1 MFCQSIFKCIILAPK
16 FKKLIKQAYTM
27 GIIYRNIKKF
37 NLLRIM
43 LLLLL
48 CNSINTVFAQ
58 FYSGMQLNFG
68 KNRVQYD
75 DFFWTYYRYEKFDVY
90 FYLGGKQF
98 ANYTANYTL
107 KNIKAIETKLDYE
120 LDDKMQFIIFN
131 KLSDFKQSNIGY
143 INDESYNTGGL
154 THIMGNKVFLYFNGN
169 YADFQQQIRAGIA
182 EIIFNQLMFGS
193 SLTSQVKNKTI
204 FTIPD
209 WYSKGLIAH
218 ISTNWNTEADNI
230 VRDGILSGKYKKF
243 NNLTGVDAVYAGH
256 SFWRF
261 ISEKYG
267 EQNISNI
274 IYMSRVSRN
283 IETGFLYVLGVT
295 YKEIVDEWITF
306 YQGKYAPSYQRNLPE
321 IEPIIKKIKASRVYN
336 RIKISND
343 GIHTAYVSNESG
355 QYKVWIYNSETKK
368 RKKIMKSGFKLDDK
382 TDYSYPLLAWHPSG
396 EILAII
402 IETKGLIYLYLYNLE
417 EKKSEKILL
426 QYFQKVLDFSY
437 SQNGQLLVLSAVQN
451 SQSDIF
457 VYNMASHSSEQI
469 TRDIFDDANPRFINN
484 SKEIIFSSN
493 RTNDTLKTEFPLNSN
508 ITDQKDI
515 YLYDYA
521 RRKKVLKRITK
532 TPMENESFPMEYENG
547 YISYLSDAN
556 GINNRY
562 IASFDSVINYIDT
575 ATHYRYITKSFPVSD
590 YKQSIIE
597 QDISPRAGKTAEI
610 IYTDGVYKMYIEDR
624 LTVSN
629 LTAKKL
635 ENTEF
640 IKRLLIEK
648 ESLKKDTLKKEE
660 EKLLPVRKKLR
671 NVYNSD
677 DSKEDQSGDDVSV
690 QNNKQAFRQINPN
703 DSTEILN
710 DNPFV
715 QETQRNYQVEYSAND
730 ITSQLD
736 FSFLNANYQQF
747 SGGGSPIYLNPG
759 FNFLMKIGL
768 SDLMED
774 YRITGGFR
782 FSFNFDNF
790 EYLLSYE
797 NLKHRLDKQII
808 FHRQSIDNT
817 TFAYR
822 SHQYTHSVYYILRWP
837 FNNVMS
843 ARGTVFLRNDKEVF
857 LSTDQIRL
865 ERPEIVNN
873 WSGLKGEFVF
883 DNTRYIGLNLYYG
896 TRYKFWGEYYQ
907 SLNITNKNLF
917 VVGFD
922 YRNYQKIHK
931 SFIWANRFATSTS
944 FGKNKLIYY
953 MGGVDNWLFPK
964 FNSDI
969 DIATD
974 QNYTYQTLA
983 TNMRG
988 FIQNIRNGNSF
999 AVINSELRFPVFRY
1013 FSNKPM
1019 RSDFLYNFQLIGFG
1033 DFGTAWTG
1041 TNPWDKNN
1049 SLYTKTLYG
1058 NPFTVRLE
1066 KEIDPLVGGYG
1077 FGIRSRLLGYF
1088 MRVDYAWGVES
1099 GVVKKGIFYFSL
1111 SLDF

>member
-1 MFCQSIFKCIILAPK
+1 V
-16 FKKLIKQAYTM
+16 
-27 GIIYRNIKKF
+27 
-37 NLLRIM
+37 LRITI
-43 LLLLL
+43 LLFL
-48 CNSINTVFAQ
+48 STIVHISFAQ

-107 KNIKAIETKLDYE
+107 KHLKEIETKLDFE
-120 LDDKMQFIIFN
+120 IDDKMQFIIYN

-143 INDESYNTGGL
+143 VNDESYNTGGL
-154 THIMGNKVFLYFNGN
+154 THIMGNKIFLYFNGN
-169 YADFQQQIRAGIA
+169 YADFQHQIRAGIT
-182 EIIFNQLMFGS
+182 EIVFNQLVFGS
-193 SLTSQVKNKTI
+193 SLTAQVKNKTI
-204 FTIPD
+204 FTIPY
-209 WYSKGLIAH
+209 WYSQGLIAY
-218 ISTNWNTEADNI
+218 ISSGWSTTADNI
-230 VRDGILSGKYKKF
+230 VRDAVLSGKYKKF
-243 NNLTGVDAVYAGH
+243 NALTGEDAVYAGQ
-256 SFWRF
+256 SFWQF
-261 ISEKYG
+261 IAEKYG

-283 IETGFLYVLGVT
+283 IETGFVYVLGIT
-295 YKEIVDEWITF
+295 YKEIMKEWLAF
-306 YQGKYAPSYQRNLPE
+306 YEAKYSQAYERNMPSAD
-321 IEPIIKKIKASRVYN
+321 PIIKKVKAARVYN
-336 RIKISND
+336 RLKMSSD
-343 GIHTAYVSNESG
+343 GIHSAYVSNEMG
-355 QYKVWIYNSETKK
+355 QYKVWLANAETKK
-368 RKKIMKSGFKLDDK
+368 TKKIMKSGYKLDDK

-417 EKKSEKILL
+417 EKKFDKILL

-451 SQSDIF
+451 GQSDVF

-469 TRDIFDDANPRFINN
+469 TKDIYDDLTPRFINN

-493 RTNDTLKTEFPLNSN
+493 RLHDTISSN
-508 ITDQKDI
+508 IPMNSTILDNKDI
-515 YLYDYA
+515 FIYDYA
-521 RRKKVLKRITK
+521 YRTKTLRRVTK
-532 TPMENESFPMEYENG
+532 TPLANELFPMEYQNG
-547 YISYLSDAN
+547 YVSYLSDEN
-556 GINNRY
+556 GVYNRY
-562 IASFDSVINYIDT
+562 IARFDSVISYIDT
-575 ATHYRYITKSFPVSD
+575 TTHYRYFTKSFPITN

-597 QDISPRAGKTAEI
+597 QDISPRANKTGEI
-610 IYTDGVYKMYIEDR
+610 IYTNGVYKMFIED
-624 LTVSN
+624 SKPIKN
-629 LTAKKL
+629 LAAIKL
-635 ENTEF
+635 ENTDY
-640 IKRLLIEK
+640 INLLIAEK
-648 ESLKKDTLKKEE
+648 EAVKKDTLKKDVK
-660 EKLLPVRKKLR
+660 KLLANKKKLR
-671 NVYNSD
+671 NVYYSD
-677 DSKEDQSGDDVSV
+677 IAKDEQKEEDVSISL
-690 QNNKQAFRQINPN
+690 NKQAFIEIKPN
-703 DSTEILN
+703 DSADIETDKFI
-710 DNPFV
+710 
-715 QETQRNYQVEYSAND
+715 QETQRNYEVEYSANEV
-730 ITSQLD
+730 TTQLD
-736 FSFLNANYQQF
+736 FSFLNSNYQQF

-797 NLKHRLDKQII
+797 NLKHRLDRQII
-808 FHRQSIDNT
+808 FHRQSMDNVS
-817 TFAYR
+817 YNYI
-822 SHQYTHSVYYILRWP
+822 SHQYTHAVYYILRWP

-843 ARGTVFLRNDKEVF
+843 VRGTAYLRNDKEVF
-857 LSTDQIRL
+857 LSTDLLRL
-865 ERPEIVNN
+865 ERPDIISN

-883 DNTRYIGLNLYYG
+883 DNTRNIGLNLYYG

-907 SLNITNKNLF
+907 SLDSKNRNLF

-922 YRNYQKIHK
+922 FRNYQKIHK
-931 SFIWANRFATSTS
+931 SFIWANRFAASTS

-964 FNSDI
+964 FNRDI

-999 AVINSELRFPVFRY
+999 AVLNSELRFPVFRY
-1013 FSNKPM
+1013 FANKPM
-1019 RSDFLYNFQLIGFG
+1019 RSDFLYNLQIIGFG
-1033 DFGTAWTG
+1033 DIGTAWTG
-1041 TNPWDKNN
+1041 TSPWDKDNP
-1049 SLYTKTLYG
+1049 LFTKTYYA
-1058 NPFTVRLE
+1058 NPFVLTLE
-1066 KEIDPLVGGYG
+1066 REIDPLVGGFG

-1088 MRVDYAWGVES
+1088 LRVDYAYGVES
-1099 GVVKKGIFYFSL
+1099 GVVKPGIFYFSL

>member
-1 MFCQSIFKCIILAPK
+1 MRFTFCNT
-16 FKKLIKQAYTM
+16 KKT
-27 GIIYRNIKKF
+27 NT
-37 NLLRIM
+37 LRITI
-43 LLLLL
+43 LLVL
-48 CNSINTVFAQ
+48 CSLAYSGFAQ

-90 FYLGGKQF
+90 YYLGGKQY
-98 ANYTANYTL
+98 ANYTADYTL
-107 KNIKAIETKLDYE
+107 KHFKEIESKLDFE
-120 LDDKMQFIIFN
+120 VDDKMQFIIFN

-143 INDESYNTGGL
+143 VNDESYNTGGL
-154 THIMGNKVFLYFNGN
+154 THIMGNKVFLFFNGN

-182 EIIFNQLMFGS
+182 EVIFNQLMFGS

-209 WYSKGLIAH
+209 WYSKGLINY
-218 ISTNWNTEADNI
+218 ISTEWNTETDNI
-230 VRDGILSGKYKKF
+230 VRDGILSGKYRKF
-243 NNLTGVDAVYAGH
+243 NALTGEDAIYAGH

-283 IETGFLYVLGVT
+283 IETGFLYVLGIS
-295 YKEIVDEWITF
+295 YKEIVNEWISY
-306 YQGKYAPSYQRNLPE
+306 YQEKYSLSYQRNLPTTD
-321 IEPIIKKIKASRVYN
+321 PIIKKIKATRVYN
-336 RIKISND
+336 RLKVSND
-343 GIHTAYVSNESG
+343 GVHSAYVSNEMG
-355 QYKVWIYNSETKK
+355 QYKVWIYNSELKK
-368 RKKIMKSGFKLDDK
+368 RKRIMKSGYKLDDK

-396 EILAII
+396 EILAVI

-417 EKKSEKILL
+417 ERKFERILL

-451 SQSDIF
+451 GQSDIF

-469 TRDIFDDANPRFINN
+469 TKDIFDDLTPRFINN
-484 SKEIIFSSN
+484 SKDIIFCSN
-493 RTNDTLKTEFPLNSN
+493 RMNDTLRFDISPKSSFN
-508 ITDQKDI
+508 DKKDI
-515 YLYDYA
+515 FLYDYS
-521 RRKKVLKRITK
+521 RRKKILRRVTK
-532 TPMENESFPMEYENG
+532 TPLENESFPMEYEKG
-547 YISYLSDAN
+547 YFSYLTDAN
-556 GINNRY
+556 GISNRF
-562 IASFDSVINYIDT
+562 IARFDSVINFIDT
-575 ATHYRYITKSFPVSD
+575 TTHYRYFTKSFPVTD

-597 QDISPRAGKTAEI
+597 QDISPSGKKTAGI
-610 IYTDGVYKMYIEDR
+610 IYNEGVYKMYIE
-624 LTVSN
+624 N
-629 LTAKKL
+629 LTTVKDLKILHL
-635 ENTEF
+635 ENTDF
-640 IKRLLIEK
+640 VKRMITEK
-648 ESLKKDTLKKEE
+648 ETLKKDTVKINIDTK
-660 EKLLPVRKKLR
+660 PQFQKKLR
-671 NVYNSD
+671 NVYYSD
-677 DSKEDQSGDDVSV
+677 INKTEQKQDEV
-690 QNNKQAFRQINPN
+690 QINYNKQGFREINTN
-703 DSTEILN
+703 DSSEINNELLTN
-710 DNPFV
+710 S
-715 QETQRNYQVEYSAND
+715 QETQRNYEVEYTAND

-774 YRITGGFR
+774 YRITAGFR

-797 NLKHRLDKQII
+797 NLKHRLDKQVI
-808 FHRQSIDNT
+808 FHRQSLDNNNYY
-817 TFAYR
+817 YR
-822 SHQYTHSVYYILRWP
+822 SHQYTHSIYYILRWP
-837 FNNVMS
+837 FNNIMS
-843 ARGTVFLRNDKEVF
+843 ARGTVYVRNDKEVF
-857 LSTDQIRL
+857 LSTDQLSLKEPDIN
-865 ERPEIVNN
+865 NN

-883 DNTRYIGLNLYYG
+883 DNTRNIGLNLYYG
-896 TRYKFWGEYYQ
+896 TRYKLWGEYYQ
-907 SLNITNKNLF
+907 SLDSKNRNLF
-917 VVGFD
+917 VIGFD
-922 YRNYQKIHK
+922 LRNYQKIHK

-964 FNSDI
+964 FNRDI

-983 TNMRG
+983 TNLRG
-988 FIQNIRNGNSF
+988 FTQNIRNGNSF

-1019 RSDFLYNFQLIGFG
+1019 RSDFLFNLQIIGFG

-1041 TNPWDKNN
+1041 SSPWDKNN
-1049 SLYTKTLYG
+1049 SLFTKTLYG
-1058 NPFTVRLE
+1058 NPFVVTLE
-1066 KEIDPLVGGYG
+1066 KEIDPLVGGFG
-1077 FGIRSRLLGYF
+1077 FGLRSRLLGYF
-1088 MRVDYAWGVES
+1088 MRADYAWGVES
-1099 GVVKKGIFYFSL
+1099 GIIKPGVFYFSL

>member
-1 MFCQSIFKCIILAPK
+1 MKFIF
-16 FKKLIKQAYTM
+16 
-27 GIIYRNIKKF
+27 RNIKTIK
-37 NLLRIM
+37 LLRIVI
-43 LLLLL
+43 LLIY
-48 CNSINTVFAQ
+48 CNIAQTGFAQ

-75 DFFWTYYRYEKFDVY
+75 DFFWTFYRYEKFDVY

-98 ANYTANYTL
+98 ANFTANYTQKHL
-107 KNIKAIETKLDYE
+107 KEIEAKLDYE
-120 LDDKMQFIIFN
+120 IDEKMQFIIFN

-143 INDESYNTGGL
+143 VNDESYNTGGL

-169 YADFQQQIRAGIA
+169 YSDFQQQILAGIT
-182 EIIFNQLMFGS
+182 EVIFNQLMFGS

-209 WYSKGLIAH
+209 WYSKGLIAY
-218 ISTNWNTEADNI
+218 ISSDWNTEVDNI

-243 NNLTGVDAVYAGH
+243 NALTGEDAIFAGQ
-256 SFWRF
+256 SFWKF
-261 ISEKYG
+261 IAEKYG
-267 EQNISNI
+267 EPNISNI
-274 IYMSRVSRN
+274 VYMSRVSRN
-283 IETGFLYVLGVT
+283 IETGFIYVLGKS
-295 YKEIVDEWITF
+295 YKEIVNEWIAF
-306 YQGKYAPSYQRNLPE
+306 YQEKYAESFQRSLPTNK
-321 IEPIIKKIKASRVYN
+321 PILKKTKASRLYN
-336 RIKISND
+336 RLKISND
-343 GIHTAYVSNESG
+343 GIHSAYVCNEMG
-355 QYKVWIYNSETKK
+355 QYKVWIYNNETGK
-368 RKKIMKSGFKLDDK
+368 RKKIMKSGYKLVDK

-396 EILAII
+396 EILATI

-451 SQSDIF
+451 GQSDIF
-457 VYNMASHSSEQI
+457 VYNMASHSSEQL
-469 TRDIFDDANPRFINN
+469 TKDIYDDLTPRFINN

-493 RTNDTLKTEFPLNSN
+493 RINDTLNFSGSLNIN
-508 ITDQKDI
+508 LMNQKDLF
-515 YLYDYA
+515 LYDYA
-521 RRKKVLKRITK
+521 KRKKLLRRVTK
-532 TPMENESFPMEYENG
+532 TPSENESFPMEYENG
-547 YISYLSDAN
+547 YFSYLSDAN

-562 IASFDSVINYIDT
+562 IARFDSVISFIDT
-575 ATHYRYITKSFPVSD
+575 TTHYRYITRSFPATD
-590 YKQSIIE
+590 FKQSIIE
-597 QDISPRAGKTAEI
+597 QDISPRAKKTAEI
-610 IYTDGVYKMYIEDR
+610 IYTEGLYKMFIEDSKPVSS
-624 LTVSN
+624 LTS
-629 LTAKKL
+629 LKL
-635 ENTEF
+635 ENTDYINRE
-640 IKRLLIEK
+640 IAKREVQ
-648 ESLKKDTLKKEE
+648 KKDTTVKEI
-660 EKLLPVRKKLR
+660 EKNTIVPKKLR
-671 NVYNSD
+671 NVYYSD
-677 DSKEDQSGDDVSV
+677 IVKDEEINDEI
-690 QNNKQAFRQINPN
+690 NINYNKQAFRQINTN
-703 DSTEILN
+703 DSSSILN
-710 DNPFV
+710 GNQEFL
-715 QETQRNYQVEYSAND
+715 QETQRNYEVEYTAND

-759 FNFLMKIGL
+759 LNLLMKIGL

-774 YRITGGFR
+774 YRITGGLR

-808 FHRQSIDNT
+808 FHRQSIDNNT
-817 TFAYR
+817 YFYR
-822 SHQYTHSVYYILRWP
+822 SHQYTHSIYYILRWP

-843 ARGTVFLRNDKEVF
+843 ARGTAFLRNDREVF
-857 LSTDQIRL
+857 LSIDQL
-865 ERPEIVNN
+865 SLKEPDVNNN

-883 DNTRYIGLNLYYG
+883 DNTRNIGLNLYYG

-907 SLNITNKNLF
+907 SVDSKNRNLF

-922 YRNYQKIHK
+922 FRNYQKIHK

-964 FNSDI
+964 FNQDI

-988 FIQNIRNGNSF
+988 FTQNIRNGNSF
-999 AVINSELRFPVFRY
+999 VVLNSELRFPVFRY

-1019 RSDFLYNFQLIGFG
+1019 RSDFLYNLQIIGFG
-1033 DFGTAWTG
+1033 DLGTAWTG
-1041 TNPWDKNN
+1041 SNPWDKDN
-1049 SLYTKTLYG
+1049 SLFTKTLYG
-1058 NPFTVRLE
+1058 NPFILKLE
-1066 KEIDPLVGGYG
+1066 KEIDPLVGGFG
-1077 FGIRSRLLGYF
+1077 FGLRSRLVGYF
-1088 MRVDYAWGVES
+1088 MRADYAWGVES
-1099 GVVKKGIFYFSL
+1099 GIVKSGVFYFSL

>member
-1 MFCQSIFKCIILAPK
+1 
-16 FKKLIKQAYTM
+16 
-27 GIIYRNIKKF
+27 
-37 NLLRIM
+37 
-43 LLLLL
+43 
-48 CNSINTVFAQ
+48 
-58 FYSGMQLNFG
+58 MQMNFG

-75 DFFWTYYRYEKFDVY
+75 HFFWTYYRYERFDIY
-90 FYLGGKQF
+90 YYLGGKQF
-98 ANYTANYTL
+98 ANFTANFTL
-107 KNIKAIETKLDYE
+107 KHLKEIETQLDFE
-120 LDDKMQFIIFN
+120 TDEKMQFIIFN

-143 INDESYNTGGL
+143 VNDESYNTGGL
-154 THIMGNKVFLYFNGN
+154 THIMGNKIFLYFNGN

-182 EIIFNQLMFGS
+182 EVIFNQLMFGS

-204 FTIPD
+204 FTIPP
-209 WYSKGLIAH
+209 WYSKGLIAY
-218 ISTNWNTEADNI
+218 IAVNWNTEADNI
-230 VRDGILSGKYKKF
+230 VRDGILSGKYNKF
-243 NNLTGVDAVYAGH
+243 NALTGEDAVYAGQ

-261 ISEKYG
+261 IAEKYG

-274 IYMSRVSRN
+274 IYLSRVSRN
-283 IETGFLYVLGVT
+283 IETGFLYVLGVS
-295 YKEIVDEWITF
+295 YKEIVKEWIAY
-306 YQGKYAPSYQRNLPE
+306 YQEKYAQSYQRILPSST
-321 IEPIIKKIKASRVYN
+321 PIIKKVKSTRVYN
-336 RIKISND
+336 RLKISND
-343 GIHTAYVSNESG
+343 GIHSAYVSNEMG
-355 QYKVWIYNSETKK
+355 QYKVWIYNNETQK
-368 RKKIMKSGFKLDDK
+368 RKKIMKSGYKLDDK

-396 EILAII
+396 EILALI
-402 IETKGLIYLYLYNLE
+402 IETKGLIYLYLYNLK
-417 EKKSEKILL
+417 EKKFEKILL

-451 SQSDIF
+451 GQSDIF

-469 TRDIFDDANPRFINN
+469 TKDIYDDLTPRFINN
-484 SKEIIFSSN
+484 SKEIIFCSN
-493 RTNDTLKTEFPLNSN
+493 RISDTLNADISMN
-508 ITDQKDI
+508 INIMDNKDI

-521 RRKKVLKRITK
+521 RRKKTLRRVTN
-532 TPMENESFPMEYENG
+532 TPFANESFPMEYENA
-547 YISYLSDAN
+547 YVSYLSDVN
-556 GINNRY
+556 GINNRF
-562 IASFDSVINYIDT
+562 IARFDSVISFIDT
-575 ATHYRYITKSFPVSD
+575 TTHYRYITKSFPVSN
-590 YKQSIIE
+590 YRQNIIE
-597 QDISPRAGKTAEI
+597 QDISPRAKKTAEI
-610 IYTDGVYKMYIEDR
+610 IYTNGVYKMFIEDHAS
-624 LTVSN
+624 VSE
-629 LTAKKL
+629 LKALKL
-635 ENTEF
+635 ENTDY
-640 IKRLLIEK
+640 INRLLELSKNIK
-648 ESLKKDTLKKEE
+648 KDSLKKDNEQIS
-660 EKLLPVRKKLR
+660 PVRKKLR
-671 NVYNSD
+671 NVYYSD
-677 DSKEDQSGDDVSV
+677 LSIEEQNPDDVIINYSR
-690 QNNKQAFRQINPN
+690 QAFREIKTSDSSAN
-703 DSTEILN
+703 DKNNAT
-710 DNPFV
+710 FV
-715 QETQRNYQVEYSAND
+715 QETQRNYEVEYTAND

-797 NLKHRLDKQII
+797 NLSRRLDKQII
-808 FHRQSIDNT
+808 FHRQSIDNNSYY
-817 TFAYR
+817 YR

-843 ARGTVFLRNDKEVF
+843 ARGTAFLRNDREVL
-857 LSTDQIRL
+857 LSTDQLSLKEQDIN
-865 ERPEIVNN
+865 NN

-883 DNTRYIGLNLYYG
+883 DNTRNVGLNLYYG
-896 TRYKFWGEYYQ
+896 SRYKLWGEYYQ
-907 SLNITNKNLF
+907 SLDSKNRNLF

-922 YRNYQKIHK
+922 FRNYQKIHK
-931 SFIWANRFATSTS
+931 SFIWANRFAFSSS

-964 FNSDI
+964 FNENI

-999 AVINSELRFPVFRY
+999 AVLNSELRFPVFRY

-1019 RSDFLYNFQLIGFG
+1019 RSDFLYNLQIIGFG

-1058 NPFTVRLE
+1058 NPFILRLE

-1077 FGIRSRLLGYF
+1077 FGLRTRLLGYF
-1088 MRVDYAWGVES
+1088 IRADYAWGVES
-1099 GVVKKGIFYFSL
+1099 GIVKPGIFYFSL